1 MTINS
6 TTRGATIKVAL
17 AQLAPVWLNREASI
31 NKLLPAIEQAADEG
45 CGLLAVGESWLPG
58 YPFWLSNTDGA
69 RFESPLQKRIH
80 AAYLDQGVDIEAGHL
95 DRLCA
100 SARKHKQAIV
110 LGAMERPGG
119 KGGHTLYASRVY
131 ITEQGE
137 VASVH
142 RKLMP
147 TYEERLAWGIGDG
160 NGLVTHP
167 LGEFTV
173 SALNCWENW
182 MPLAR
187 AALYAQG
194 TNLHVA
200 IWPGSERN
208 TQDITRHI
216 AKEARAFVVS
226 VSSYFTREMIPD
238 DIPEADAIRAAVPEV
253 MADGGSCMAAP
264 DGSWVLPPQ
273 TGSEGVFIAEA
284 NMQQVL
290 EERQNFDPSGHYA
303 RPDVLGLTVNRI
315 RQNSIQIID

>member
-1 MTINS
+1 MS
-6 TTRGATIKVAL
+6 TSKKIRIAL

-31 NKLLPAIEQAADEG
+31 DRLLAGMEQAAAQD
-45 CGLLAVGESWLPG
+45 CRLLATGESWLPG
-58 YPFWLSNTDGA
+58 YPFWLSATDGA

-80 AAYLDQGVDIEAGHL
+80 ATYLEQGVNIEAGDL
-95 DRLCA
+95 EAVCTA
-100 SARKHKQAIV
+100 ARKHHLALV
-110 LGAMERPGG
+110 LGVMERPDS

-131 ITEQGE
+131 ISEQGE
-137 VASVH
+137 IASVH

-160 NGLVTHP
+160 HGLVTHR

-194 TNLHVA
+194 SNLHVA

-208 TQDITRHI
+208 TVDITRHI
-216 AKEARAFVVS
+216 AKEARAYVVS
-226 VSSYFTREMIPD
+226 VSSYFTRAMIPD
-238 DIPEADAIRAAVPEV
+238 DMPEAEAIRAAAPEV
-253 MADGGSCMAAP
+253 MADGGSCVAAP

-273 TGSEGVFIAEA
+273 TGSEGVFVAEV
-284 NMQQVL
+284 NLQRVL

-303 RPDVLGLTVNRI
+303 RPDVLGLTVNRV
-315 RQNSIQIID
+315 RQNSIQTID

>member
-1 MTINS
+1 MTMS
-6 TTRGATIKVAL
+6 TTIKIAL
-17 AQLAPVWLNREASI
+17 AQIAPVWLDRDASI
-31 NKLLPAIEQAADEG
+31 AKLLITMEQAADQG
-45 CGLLAVGESWLPG
+45 GQLLAVGESWLPG
-58 YPFWLSNTDGA
+58 YPFWLSSTDGA
-69 RFESPLQKRIH
+69 RFESEVQKRIH
-80 AAYLDQGVDIEAGHL
+80 AKYLDQGVNIEAGHL
-95 DRLCA
+95 DAVCA
-100 SARKHKQAIV
+100 AARKHRMAVV
-110 LGAMERPGG
+110 LGAMERPDG

-131 ITEQGE
+131 IDESGE
-137 VASVH
+137 IASVH

-160 NGLVTHP
+160 HGLVTHK
-167 LGEFTV
+167 LGGFTV

-208 TQDITRHI
+208 TFDITRHI
-216 AKEARAFVVS
+216 AKEARAYVVS

-238 DIPEADAIRAAVPEV
+238 GMPEVEVIRAGVPEV
-253 MADGGSCMAAP
+253 MADGGSCVAAP

-273 TGSEGVFIAEA
+273 VGSEGVFVVEA
-284 NMQQVL
+284 DMQQVL

-303 RPDVLGLTVNRI
+303 RPEVLSLTVNRQ
-315 RQNSIQIID
+315 RQNSIKVID

>member
-1 MTINS
+1 MTRSHNGNDS
-6 TTRGATIKVAL
+6 VIKIAL
-17 AQLAPVWLNREASI
+17 AQIAPVWLNREASI
-31 NKLLPAIEQAADEG
+31 AKLLPYIGQAADQG
-45 CGLLAVGESWLPG
+45 CRLLALGESWLPG

-80 AAYLDQGVDIEAGHL
+80 AGYLAQGVDIEAGHL
-95 DRLCA
+95 REVC
-100 SARKHKQAIV
+100 SAAAKHKLAIV
-110 LGAMERPGG
+110 LGAMERPAD
-119 KGGHTLYASRVY
+119 KGGHTLYASRIY
-131 ITEQGE
+131 INEQGE

-160 NGLVTHP
+160 HGLVTHP
-167 LGEFTV
+167 LGGFTV

-194 TNLHVA
+194 ANLHVA
-200 IWPGSERN
+200 IWPGSECN
-208 TQDITRHI
+208 TSDITRYI

-226 VSSYFTREMIPD
+226 VSSFMTRDMIPD
-238 DIPEADAIRAAVPEV
+238 DMPKAEAIRAAVPGV
-253 MADGGSCMAAP
+253 MANGGSCVAAP

-273 TGSEGVFIAEA
+273 TGSEGLFVAEA
-284 NMQQVL
+284 NLQQVL

-315 RQNSIQIID
+315 RQNSIRTID